1 MLKISLE
8 EQKNLHLTLL
18 SDNLEYPFAKI
29 SVEKKGWVAGVIN
42 DWIADEVRRVN
53 ARATSRSQKPSI
65 TQTAQDR
72 LNAGSF
78 CEFFMHKCYFRDMF
92 YMGACFY
99 AGLCLLF

>member
-53 ARATSRSQKPSI
+53 ARAASRSQQSI

-78 CEFFMHKCYFRDMF
+78 CEFF
-92 YMGACFY
+92 Y
-99 AGLCLLF
+99 A